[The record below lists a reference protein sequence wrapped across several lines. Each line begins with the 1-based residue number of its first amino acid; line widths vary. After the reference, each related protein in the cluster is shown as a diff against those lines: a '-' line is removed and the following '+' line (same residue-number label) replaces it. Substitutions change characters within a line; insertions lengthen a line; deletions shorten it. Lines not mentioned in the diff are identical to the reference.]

1 MGRVHLSS
9 KTCGLKEEGFV
20 DKVRSWWSSFSFMGS
35 PSFILAKKFRA
46 FKGEIKRWNRE
57 VFGNMGAH
65 NKAWAEELD
74 LLDKSEEVRRLSEKE
89 NERRKLLALD
99 LETSLLQEEM
109 SWRQKSRVRWLK
121 EGDNC
126 TKFFHQV
133 ARANTRNNS
142 IESLIVNCSLTSDPA
157 CISEHVVNYY

>member
-1 MGRVHLSS
+1 
-9 KTCGLKEEGFV
+9 V

-46 FKGEIKRWNRE
+46 LKGEIKRWNRE

-74 LLDKSEEVRRLSEKE
+74 LLDKSEEVRRLFEEE
-89 NERRKLLALD
+89 NERRRLLALD
-99 LETSLLQEEM
+99 LEASLLQEEM

-133 ARANTRNNS
+133 ARANRRNNS
-142 IESLIVNCSLTSDPA
+142 IESLIVNGSLTSDPA